1 MKAFDIAIKDMTRSF
16 RSAFALIFMFG
27 VPLLMTGMF
36 SLMFGGSGSKNQ
48 AFTLPVTKVVVAN
61 LDESGPGFEVVK
73 TQLPGG
79 SQAGSMGDLILSVL
93 QDKSFA
99 DLMQVTTV
107 ESAEAARKA
116 VDSQKA
122 GAAIII
128 PADFSDRFV
137 DLEGQAT
144 LELYKDPALTIGPG
158 IIQSIMEQFMDS
170 MSAAKIAVSVTLK
183 QTGSTDPALIGRVMQ
198 QYLSYAPAGD
208 QRAALLDV
216 RSVTTNKQSTSLLLT
231 IIAPIMGWLT
241 IFFAFFT
248 GASTA
253 QSILK
258 EDEEGTLPRLFT
270 TPTSQTTIL
279 AGKFLAVGLTVVVQM
294 TVLLILGRL
303 IFGIAWGTLLPVS
316 LVTIGT
322 ILTAATF
329 GIFLNSLLKSTKQ
342 SGLVFGGLLT
352 VIGMLA
358 GIPIFA
364 RGSSAADTF
373 STISLLVPPGWA
385 VRGLLQTMN
394 SAPLQDILVT
404 FLALTA
410 WSIVLFVV
418 GVLRFQNRYARR
430 NHVTHS

>member
-16 RSAFALIFMFG
+16 RSAFALTFMFG

-48 AFTLPVTKVVVAN
+48 AFTLPVTKVVIAN
-61 LDESGPGFEVVK
+61 LDQGGPGFEAAK

-93 QDKSFA
+93 QDNSFA

-107 ESAEAARKA
+107 DSDEAARKA
-116 VDSQKA
+116 VENQEA
-122 GAAIII
+122 GAAILI
-128 PADFSDRFV
+128 PADFSARFS
-137 DLEGQAT
+137 DLESQAT
-144 LELYKDPALTIGPG
+144 IELYKDPALTIGPG
-158 IIQSIMEQFMDS
+158 IIQSILEQFIDR
-170 MSAAKIAVSVTLK
+170 MSASRIAVSVTLK

-198 QYLSYAPAGD
+198 QYLSSAPAGD

-216 RSVTTNKQSTSLLLT
+216 RSVNTNKQSTNPLLT
-231 IIAPIMGWLT
+231 IIAPIMGWLI

-364 RGSSAADTF
+364 RGSSAAETF

-394 SAPLQDILVT
+394 SAPLRDVLVT

-418 GVLRFQNRYARR
+418 GVLRFQKRYA
-430 NHVTHS
+430 

>member
-1 MKAFDIAIKDMTRSF
+1 MKAFYIAIKDMTRSF

-36 SLMFGGSGSKNQ
+36 SLMFGGSGSNDQ
-48 AFTLPVTKVVVAN
+48 PFTLPATKVVVAN
-61 LDESGPGFEVVK
+61 LDQGGPGFETIK
-73 TQLPGG
+73 AQFPGG
-79 SQAGSMGDLILSVL
+79 IQAGSMGGLILSIL
-93 QDKSFA
+93 QNESFA
-99 DLMQVTTV
+99 KLMEVTPVDT
-107 ESAEAARKA
+107 AAAARNA

-128 PADFSDRFV
+128 PADFSTRFA
-137 DLEGQAT
+137 DLESQAT

-158 IIQSIMEQFMDS
+158 IIQSVMEQFMDG
-170 MSAAKIAVSVTLK
+170 MSAAKIATSVTVK
-183 QTGSTDPALIGRVMQ
+183 QTGSTDPVLIGRVSQ
-198 QYLSYAPAGD
+198 PYLTSLSAGD
-208 QRAALLDV
+208 LGAVLLDV
-216 RSVTTNKQSTSLLLT
+216 RFVTTNRQSTSPLVT

-303 IFGIAWGTLLPVS
+303 IFGISWGALLPVS
-316 LVTIGT
+316 LVTFGT

-352 VIGMLA
+352 FIGMLA

-364 RGSSAADTF
+364 RGSSAADAF
-373 STISLLVPPGWA
+373 SSISLLVPPGWA
-385 VRGLLQTMN
+385 VHGLLQSMN
-394 SAPLQDILVT
+394 NAPLQDILVT
-404 FLALTA
+404 FLALAA
-410 WSIVLFVV
+410 WSIVLFVA
-418 GVLRFQNRYARR
+418 GVLRFQKRYA
-430 NHVTHS
+430 

>member
-16 RSAFALIFMFG
+16 RSAFALTFMFG

-61 LDESGPGFEVVK
+61 LDQGGPGFEAAK

-93 QDKSFA
+93 QDNSFA

-107 ESAEAARKA
+107 DSAEAARKA
-116 VDSQKA
+116 VENQEA
-122 GAAIII
+122 GAAILI
-128 PADFSDRFV
+128 PADFSARFS
-137 DLEGQAT
+137 DLESQAT
-144 LELYKDPALTIGPG
+144 IELYKDPALTIGPG
-158 IIQSIMEQFMDS
+158 IIQSILEQFMDR
-170 MSAAKIAVSVTLK
+170 MSASRIAVSVTLK

-198 QYLSYAPAGD
+198 QYLSSAPAGD

-216 RSVTTNKQSTSLLLT
+216 RSVNTNKQSTNPLLT
-231 IIAPIMGWLT
+231 IIAPIMGWLI

-364 RGSSAADTF
+364 RGSSAAETF

-394 SAPLQDILVT
+394 SAPLHDVLIT

-418 GVLRFQNRYARR
+418 GVLRFQKRYA
-430 NHVTHS
+430 

>member
-36 SLMFGGSGSKNQ
+36 SLMFGGSGTNKQ
-48 AFTLPVTKVVVAN
+48 VFKIPATKVIVAN
-61 LDESGPGFEVVK
+61 LDKGGPGFEAVK
-73 TQLPGG
+73 SQIPGG

-93 QDKSFA
+93 QDKSFT
-99 DLMQVTTV
+99 DLMQVTSV
-107 ESAEAARKA
+107 DSAEAARKA
-116 VDSQKA
+116 VDSQEV

-128 PADFSDRFV
+128 PADFSARFS
-137 DLEGQAT
+137 DLESQAS

-158 IIQSIMEQFMDS
+158 IIQSILEQLMDS
-170 MSAAKIAVSVTLK
+170 MSAAKIAVKVTLK
-183 QTGSTDPALIGRVMQ
+183 QTGSNDPTLISHVMQ
-198 QYLSYAPAGD
+198 QYLTSAPAGD
-208 QRAALLDV
+208 QSAALLDV
-216 RSVTTNKQSTSLLLT
+216 RSITPKKLPTSPLLT
-231 IIAPIMGWLT
+231 IIAPIMGWLI
-241 IFFAFFT
+241 IFYAFFT

-270 TPTSQTTIL
+270 TPTSQTTIM

-294 TVLLILGRL
+294 IVLLILGRL
-303 IFGIAWGTLLPVS
+303 IFGINWGALLPVS

-342 SGLVFGGLLT
+342 SGLIFGGLLT

-373 STISLLVPPGWA
+373 STISLFVPPGWA

-394 SAPLQDILVT
+394 SAALHDILIT

-410 WSIVLFVV
+410 WSIVLFVI
-418 GVLRFQNRYARR
+418 GVLRFQKRYA
-430 NHVTHS
+430 

>member
-61 LDESGPGFEVVK
+61 LDESGPGFDVIK

-107 ESAEAARKA
+107 DSAEAARKA
-116 VDSQKA
+116 VDSQEA

-128 PADFSDRFV
+128 PADFSARFS

-158 IIQSIMEQFMDS
+158 IIQSILEQFMDS

-183 QTGSTDPALIGRVMQ
+183 QTGSTDSALIGRVVQ
-198 QYLSYAPAGD
+198 QYLTSALAGD

-216 RSVTTNKQSTSLLLT
+216 RSVTTNKQSTSPLLT
-231 IIAPIMGWLT
+231 IIAPIMGWLI
-241 IFFAFFT
+241 IFYAFFT

-279 AGKFLAVGLTVVVQM
+279 TGKFLAVGLTVVVQM

-364 RGSSAADTF
+364 RGSSAAETF

-394 SAPLQDILVT
+394 SAPLHDVLIT

-418 GVLRFQNRYARR
+418 GVLRFQKRYA
-430 NHVTHS
+430 

>member
-61 LDESGPGFEVVK
+61 LDQGGPGFEAAK

-107 ESAEAARKA
+107 DSAEAARKA
-116 VDSQKA
+116 VDNQEA
-122 GAAIII
+122 GAAILI
-128 PADFSDRFV
+128 PADFSARFS
-137 DLEGQAT
+137 DLESQAT
-144 LELYKDPALTIGPG
+144 IELYKDPALTIGPG
-158 IIQSIMEQFMDS
+158 IIQSILEQFMDS
-170 MSAAKIAVSVTLK
+170 MSASRIAVSVTLK

-198 QYLSYAPAGD
+198 QYLSSAPAGD

-216 RSVTTNKQSTSLLLT
+216 RSVTTNKQSTSPLLT
-231 IIAPIMGWLT
+231 IIAPIMGWLI
-241 IFFAFFT
+241 IFYAFFT

-303 IFGIAWGTLLPVS
+303 IFGIAWGTLPPVS

-394 SAPLQDILVT
+394 SAPLHDVLIT

-418 GVLRFQNRYARR
+418 GVLRFQKRYA
-430 NHVTHS
+430 

>member
-16 RSAFALIFMFG
+16 RSAFALVFMFG
-27 VPLLMTGMF
+27 VPLLMTGIF
-36 SLMFGGSGSKNQ
+36 SLMFGGSGSGNQ
-48 AFTLPVTKVVVAN
+48 AFSLPVTKVVVAN
-61 LDESGPGFEVVK
+61 LDRGGPGFEAVS
-73 TQLPGG
+73 TQFPGG
-79 SQAGSMGDLILSVL
+79 SEAGSIGDLVLSVL
-93 QDKSFA
+93 QEKSFA
-99 DLMQVTTV
+99 DLMQVTSV
-107 ESAEAARKA
+107 DSADAARKA
-116 VDSQKA
+116 VDSQEA

-128 PADFSDRFV
+128 PADFSSRFSE
-137 DLEGQAT
+137 LAGQAT
-144 LELYKDPALTIGPG
+144 IELYKDPALTIGPG
-158 IIQSIMEQFMDS
+158 IIQSILEQLMES
-170 MSAAKIAVSVTLK
+170 MSAAKITVSVTLK
-183 QTGSTDPALIGRVMQ
+183 QTGSTDPALIDRVLQ
-198 QYLSYAPAGD
+198 QYLSSAPSGD

-216 RSVTTNKQSTSLLLT
+216 RSVIPNEQSTSPLLT
-231 IIAPIMGWLT
+231 IIAPIMGWLI
-241 IFFAFFT
+241 IFYAFFT

-279 AGKFLAVGLTVVVQM
+279 AGKFMAVGLTVVVQM

-303 IFGIAWGTLLPVS
+303 IFGITWGTLFPVS

-329 GIFLNSLLKSTKQ
+329 GIFLNSLLKSTRQ

-352 VIGMLA
+352 VLGMLA

-394 SAPLQDILVT
+394 NAPLHDVLIT

-418 GVLRFQNRYARR
+418 GVLRFQKRYA
-430 NHVTHS
+430 

>member
-16 RSAFALIFMFG
+16 RSAFALVFMFG
-27 VPLLMTGMF
+27 IPLLMTGMF
-36 SLMFGGSGSKNQ
+36 SLMFGGSGSNDQ
-48 AFTLPVTKVVVAN
+48 AFKLPITKVVVAN
-61 LDESGPGFEVVK
+61 LDQGDPSFEAVK
-73 TQLPGG
+73 AQFPGG

-93 QDKSFA
+93 QDKNFA
-99 DLMQVTTV
+99 ELMQVTSID
-107 ESAEAARKA
+107 SAEAARKA
-116 VDSQKA
+116 VDRQEA

-128 PADFSDRFV
+128 PADFSARFST
-137 DLEGQAT
+137 LEGQAT

-170 MSAAKIAVSVTLK
+170 ISAAKIAVSVTMK
-183 QTGSTDPALIGRVMQ
+183 QTGSSDPTLIGRVTQ
-198 QYLSYAPAGD
+198 QYLGSAPTGD
-208 QRAALLDV
+208 QGAALLDV
-216 RSVTTNKQSTSLLLT
+216 RSVTTNKQSTNPLLT
-231 IIAPIMGWLT
+231 IIAPIMGWLI

-303 IFGIAWGTLLPVS
+303 IFGITWGALLPVS

-322 ILTAATF
+322 ILAAATF

-394 SAPLQDILVT
+394 SSPLHDVLNT
-404 FLALTA
+404 FLAMTA

-418 GVLRFQNRYARR
+418 GVLRFQKRYA
-430 NHVTHS
+430 